1 MSNLPAFERKLIL
14 PFNGNS
20 EVGKLCDESTRVPA
34 DTGADEADVTAQ
46 RP

>member
-14 PFNGNS
+14 PSTEIRS
-20 EVGKLCDESTRVPA
+20 EVGNCVPA